1 MGILGLLDSSETD
14 WKVIAIDAKEAEAK
28 NISTMKDLITVFP
41 NLLETVKLFF
51 TVYKVPS
58 GNPENEFAFDGEFQD
73 ADFAMEVIK

>member
-14 WKVIAIDAKEAEAK
+14 WKVIAIDAEEAEDK
-28 NISTMKDLITVFP
+28 NISTIKDLNTVFP
-41 NLLETVKLFF
+41 NLLKTVKLFF

>member
-58 GNPENEFAFDGEFQD
+58 GNPENEFAFGGEFQD

>member
-14 WKVIAIDAKEAEAK
+14 WKIIAINAEEAKAK
-28 NISTMKDLITVFP
+28 NISTMDDLNTVFP

-73 ADFAMEVIK
+73 ADFALEVIK

>member
-58 GNPENEFAFDGEFQD
+58 GKPENEFAFDGEFQD
-73 ADFAMEVIK
+73 AEFAMEVIK